1 MKLTKKMALLVFS
14 IVIIIVGFL
23 IIGFCVGWW
32 AAIAVMLMLWG
43 NNISLHCECSVPK
56 GHGF

>member
-1 MKLTKKMALLVFS
+1 MKLTKKMALLVFA
-14 IVIIIVGFL
+14 IILGLVGFL

-43 NNISLHCECSVPK
+43 NNISLHYK
-56 GHGF
+56 IKRGGL

>member
-1 MKLTKKMALLVFS
+1 MKLTEKKSWLVFS

-43 NNISLHCECSVPK
+43 NNISLHYK
-56 GHGF
+56 IKRGGL